1 MNPGLGFFAASRLR
15 VTLLQKPPTLAQLPS
30 DSIALKLLCPSS
42 GFGDSRISHAK
53 TRRTRKERKAAM
65 NPSLGFF
72 AASRL
77 RVTPLQKQERTP

>member
-42 GFGDSRISHAK
+42 GFGDSGISHAK
-53 TRRTRKERKAAM
+53 TRRTRKESRKD
-65 NPSLGFF
+65 STFSCFF

-77 RVTPLQKQERTP
+77 RVTPLHNQAPA